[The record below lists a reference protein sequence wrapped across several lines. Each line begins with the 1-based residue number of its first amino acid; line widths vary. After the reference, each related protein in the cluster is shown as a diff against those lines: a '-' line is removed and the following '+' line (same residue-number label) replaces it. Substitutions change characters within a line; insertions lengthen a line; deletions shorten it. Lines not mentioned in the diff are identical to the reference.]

1 MKGVLHVHSTFSDGE
16 FSLAEL
22 RREYERRGYRF
33 ACLTDHAEQLD
44 AAAVAAYRAQCDEL
58 SDERFRFIAGLEYE
72 CPGRMHIL
80 GLGTT
85 ALIETRDPQEVIR
98 EIALDGG
105 VSIIAHPRTR
115 DFEAVRALAR
125 AADGIEVWNSKY
137 DGRYA
142 PRPETFALV
151 RSVREEFPDLHA
163 FFGQDLHF
171 RNQYMGLHVEVSSS
185 LDALAIIEALRAG
198 DYVGRAEDFELAPD
212 GSLAPLIADR
222 FARAHSRARSV
233 RKLAGRAK
241 ALLDLAGL
249 GVPQGVKTQ
258 LRRLF

>member
-33 ACLTDHAEQLD
+33 ACLTDHAEHLD
-44 AAAVAAYRAQCDEL
+44 AAGVAAYRARCDEL
-58 SDERFRFIAGLEYE
+58 SDDRFRFIAGLEYE
-72 CPGRMHIL
+72 CPGRLHIL

-85 ALIETRDPQEVIR
+85 ALIETRDPEAVIR
-98 EIALDGG
+98 EIGLQGG

-115 DFEAVRALAR
+115 DFGAIRPLAQL
-125 AADGIEVWNSKY
+125 ADGIEVWNSKY

-151 RSVREEFPDLHA
+151 RSVREACPGVRA
-163 FFGQDLHF
+163 FYGQDLHF

-185 LDALAIIEALRAG
+185 LDALAIVEALRAG
-198 DYVGRAEDFELAPD
+198 HYVGRAEEFELAPD
-212 GSLAPLIADR
+212 GALAPVLAEQ
-222 FARAHSRARSV
+222 FARAHSRARRV
-233 RKLAGRAK
+233 RRLAGRAK

>member
-16 FSLAEL
+16 LSLPEL

-33 ACLTDHAEQLD
+33 ACLTDHAEHLD
-44 AAAVAAYRAQCDEL
+44 ADAVAAYRAQCDEL
-58 SDERFRFIAGLEYE
+58 SDDRFRFVAGLEYE

-85 ALIETRDPQEVIR
+85 ALIETRDPQAVIR

-105 VSIIAHPRTR
+105 VSIIAHPRTQ
-115 DFEAVRALAR
+115 DFGIIRAFAQP
-125 AADGIEVWNSKY
+125 ADGIEVWNSKY

-142 PRPETFALV
+142 PRAETFALV
-151 RSVREEFPDLHA
+151 RSVREEFPNVRA
-163 FFGQDLHF
+163 FYGQDLHF
-171 RNQYMGLHVEVSSS
+171 RNQYTGLHVELASS
-185 LDALAIIEALRAG
+185 LDSLAIVEALRAG
-198 DYVGRAEDFELAPD
+198 DYVGRTEEFRLAPD
-212 GSLAPLIADR
+212 GTLDPALGDR
-222 FARAHSRARSV
+222 FTRAHSRSRRV
-233 RKLAGRAK
+233 RRLAGRAK